1 MADEKQ
7 TVEVTTEQQFDA
19 YAIIASD
26 KYRRYRDLL
35 TCLLNE
41 DEMYTES
48 DIDISMSLSVY
59 ISSSL
64 RRQVSKSRY
73 RLYLSDAMIA

>member
-1 MADEKQ
+1 MADKKQ
-7 TVEVTTEQQFDA
+7 AVEVTTEQQFDA

-48 DIDISMSLSVY
+48 DIDKILNQALTTPV
-59 ISSSL
+59 
-64 RRQVSKSRY
+64 KG
-73 RLYLSDAMIA
+73 

>member
-1 MADEKQ
+1 MADEKE
-7 TVEVTTEQQFDA
+7 TVEVTAEQQFDA

-41 DEMYTES
+41 DEMYTER
-48 DIDISMSLSVY
+48 DIDRILNQALQTPV
-59 ISSSL
+59 
-64 RRQVSKSRY
+64 KG
-73 RLYLSDAMIA
+73 

>member
-1 MADEKQ
+1 MAAEKQ
-7 TVEVTTEQQFDA
+7 AVEVTTEQQFDA

-41 DEMYTES
+41 DEMYTVS
-48 DIDISMSLSVY
+48 DIDKILNRALITPV
-59 ISSSL
+59 
-64 RRQVSKSRY
+64 KG
-73 RLYLSDAMIA
+73 

>member
-1 MADEKQ
+1 MADEKEI
-7 TVEVTTEQQFDA
+7 VEITTEQQFDA

-48 DIDISMSLSVY
+48 DIDKILNQALKTPV
-59 ISSSL
+59 
-64 RRQVSKSRY
+64 KG
-73 RLYLSDAMIA
+73 

>member
-7 TVEVTTEQQFDA
+7 AVEVTTEQQFDA
-19 YAIIASD
+19 YSIIASD

-48 DIDISMSLSVY
+48 DIDRILNQALKMPV
-59 ISSSL
+59 
-64 RRQVSKSRY
+64 KG
-73 RLYLSDAMIA
+73 

>member
-1 MADEKQ
+1 MTDEKE
-7 TVEVTTEQQFDA
+7 TVEVTAEQQFDA

-48 DIDISMSLSVY
+48 DIDKILNQALTTPV
-59 ISSSL
+59 
-64 RRQVSKSRY
+64 KG
-73 RLYLSDAMIA
+73 

>member
-1 MADEKQ
+1 MADEKE

-48 DIDISMSLSVY
+48 DIDRILNQALTAPV
-59 ISSSL
+59 
-64 RRQVSKSRY
+64 KG
-73 RLYLSDAMIA
+73 

>member
-1 MADEKQ
+1 MADEKE

-35 TCLLNE
+35 TCLLSE

-48 DIDISMSLSVY
+48 GIDKILNQALNTPV
-59 ISSSL
+59 
-64 RRQVSKSRY
+64 KG
-73 RLYLSDAMIA
+73 

>member
-48 DIDISMSLSVY
+48 GIDKILNQALTTPV
-59 ISSSL
+59 
-64 RRQVSKSRY
+64 KG
-73 RLYLSDAMIA
+73 

>member
-48 DIDISMSLSVY
+48 DIDKILNQALKTRV
-59 ISSSL
+59 
-64 RRQVSKSRY
+64 KG
-73 RLYLSDAMIA
+73 

>member
-1 MADEKQ
+1 MADEKE

-35 TCLLNE
+35 TCLLDE
-41 DEMYTES
+41 DVMYTVS
-48 DIDISMSLSVY
+48 DIDRILNQALKTPV
-59 ISSSL
+59 
-64 RRQVSKSRY
+64 KG
-73 RLYLSDAMIA
+73 

>member
-7 TVEVTTEQQFDA
+7 AVEVTTEQQFDA

-48 DIDISMSLSVY
+48 GIDKILNQALTTPV
-59 ISSSL
+59 
-64 RRQVSKSRY
+64 KG
-73 RLYLSDAMIA
+73 